1 MTQGVYLNIP
11 RADWTLLQ
19 ELINR
24 FGWQSE
30 TREQMLEEFM
40 QTRPMNVDL
49 TEEDIT
55 NEVRAVR
62 YAWWKSLILSFADS
76 IEADYIISGDKDLTD
91 LEKHRDTRLLS
102 PTQFRLII

>member
-1 MTQGVYLNIP
+1 MEATLTQGVYLNIP
-11 RADWTLLQ
+11 RKDWSLLQ

-40 QTRPMNVDL
+40 QTRPTNTDIS
-49 TEEDIT
+49 EDDIM

-62 YAWWKSLILSFADS
+62 YA
-76 IEADYIISGDKDLTD
+76 
-91 LEKHRDTRLLS
+91 
-102 PTQFRLII
+102 

>member
-11 RADWTLLQ
+11 RTDWILLQ
-19 ELINR
+19 ELVNR

-40 QTRPMNVDL
+40 QTRPSNVNL
-49 TEEDIT
+49 SEEDIM

-62 YAWWKSLILSFADS
+62 YA
-76 IEADYIISGDKDLTD
+76 
-91 LEKHRDTRLLS
+91 
-102 PTQFRLII
+102 